1 MTIHAEKTFLKDLD
15 KIKDK
20 TLLSNLKKVISN
32 LNEINSIPEIPNVK
46 KLSAKNN
53 YYRIRIGD
61 YRIGMSISNKE
72 ISLIRFLHRKDIY
85 KYFP

>member
-1 MTIHAEKTFLKDLD
+1 MTIHVERTFLKDID

-20 TLLSNLKKVISN
+20 ALLLNLQNTFSKLNEISSQSEIANLKK
-32 LNEINSIPEIPNVK
+32 
-46 KLSAKNN
+46 LSGKNN
-53 YYRIRIGD
+53 YYRIRIGNF
-61 YRIGMSISNKE
+61 RIGISIIDNE